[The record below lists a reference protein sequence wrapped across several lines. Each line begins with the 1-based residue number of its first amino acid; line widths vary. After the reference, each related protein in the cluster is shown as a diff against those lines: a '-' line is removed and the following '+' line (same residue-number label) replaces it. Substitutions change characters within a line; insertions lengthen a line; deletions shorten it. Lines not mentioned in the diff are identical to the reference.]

1 MAQALMLHG
10 VRHRRELVEPK
21 AGGLAGCQ
29 DRLADPRV
37 DSVVR
42 SLYAWRQAPKTKPKP
57 SAATTD
63 PRRGRHPR
71 RTHFHHWSDGQ
82 GDESAP

>member
-1 MAQALMLHG
+1 MLHG
-10 VRHRRELVEPK
+10 VRHRRELLEPE
-21 AGGLAGCQ
+21 AGGVA
-29 DRLADPRV
+29 
-37 DSVVR
+37 
-42 SLYAWRQAPKTKPKP
+42 LYTSAQALKTKPKP